1 MICGE
6 DTEQKVLY
14 LCDMQKK
21 GFQFLAKCNKLLL
34 PSLTKK
40 RVDLAKASKGQLL
53 LIAWRAYVTMR
64 AI

>member
-1 MICGE
+1 MFCGE

-14 LCDMQKK
+14 LCVMQKK
-21 GFQFLAKCNKLLL
+21 VFQFLAKCNKLFL

-40 RVDLAKASKGQLL
+40 QVDLAKASKGQLL

>member
-1 MICGE
+1 
-6 DTEQKVLY
+6 
-14 LCDMQKK
+14 MQKK
-21 GFQFLAKCNKLLL
+21 VFQFLAKCNKLFL

-40 RVDLAKASKGQLL
+40 QVDLTKASKGQLF